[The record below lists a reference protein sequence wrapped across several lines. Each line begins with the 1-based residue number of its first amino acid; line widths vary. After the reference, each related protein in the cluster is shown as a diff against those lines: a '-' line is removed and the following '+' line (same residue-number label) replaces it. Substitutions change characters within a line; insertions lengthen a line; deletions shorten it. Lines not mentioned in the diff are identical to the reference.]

1 MLFRLIFL
9 TALLLSS
16 YYELKSEIKPHFL
29 STSVFIKKEKT
40 EIVDEI
46 VHERGF
52 LDLTSMKLN
61 LPPEKEVRELTEL

>member
-1 MLFRLIFL
+1 L
-9 TALLLSS
+9 TAILSR

-40 EIVDEI
+40 EI

-61 LPPEKEVRELTEL
+61 LPPEKEVRELTDL